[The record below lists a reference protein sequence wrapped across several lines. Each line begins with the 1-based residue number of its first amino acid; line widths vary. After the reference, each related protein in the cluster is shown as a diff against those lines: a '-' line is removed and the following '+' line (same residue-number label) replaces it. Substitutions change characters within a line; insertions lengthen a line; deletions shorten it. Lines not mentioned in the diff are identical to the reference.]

1 MESCTIQLTSA
12 AHKHGNLNIR
22 PCGKGFFPP
31 DVFGSS
37 SQKTGLGKPIILCVE
52 GLSEPIET
60 DIPTDRKTKRPRWI
74 FRNRAWT
81 KKFVK
86 VNNLKVGDTIVV
98 NRIEPR
104 KYLIAP
110 NGIDTFQEKN
120 LLDPNVG
127 DTDLVTIEQAATLV
141 GKTIH
146 NIRDYIQ
153 RGRINK
159 YNPLGQRISK
169 APKGQLRVSLTEL
182 KKFLD
187 LLEKDRQRHH
197 NTDLHDELGF
207 YNLPEYERTKYVH
220 RIHPYLGKFIPQI
233 VERF

>member
-12 AHKHGNLNIR
+12 AHKQGNLNIR

-74 FRNRAWT
+74 FRNRAWA

-98 NRIEPR
+98 NRI
-104 KYLIAP
+104 AP
-110 NGIDTFQEKN
+110 NGNDAFQKKN
-120 LLDPNVG
+120 LLNPVG
-127 DTDLVTIEQAATLV
+127 EDSDLVTIERAASYV

-169 APKGQLRVSLTEL
+169 AHNGQLRISLREL
-182 KKFLD
+182 KEF
-187 LLEKDRQRHH
+187 LEKFTHDHQKHH
-197 NTDLHDELGF
+197 RKGLHEELGF

-220 RIHPYLGKFIPQI
+220 RIHHYLGKFIPQL
-233 VERF
+233 VEWF